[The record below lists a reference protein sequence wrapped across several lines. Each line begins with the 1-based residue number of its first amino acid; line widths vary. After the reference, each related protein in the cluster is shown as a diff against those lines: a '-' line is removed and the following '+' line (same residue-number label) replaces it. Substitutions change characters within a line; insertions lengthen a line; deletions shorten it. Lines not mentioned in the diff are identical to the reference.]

1 MMWLDMNRIFFRVDF
16 LLFGAQYSG
25 YVHASA
31 GEKYPRRGCNGGN
44 VQAPVRISGF
54 DNEWAEIIGPDLGPS
69 DTHVRRPPPR
79 TAGIPSTAM
88 ASGRDGVS
96 ACWAPRKGARQEP
109 MGAGAF

>member
-69 DTHVRRPPPR
+69 DTHV
-79 TAGIPSTAM
+79 M
-88 ASGRDGVS
+88 ASVRAGRRGK
-96 ACWAPRKGARQEP
+96 ALGRNPWAPERYE
-109 MGAGAF
+109 